1 MGNRVIIGLKGEI
14 IVSITKLNGKLKGNM
29 AFEMNINGHN
39 LVIDASEEIG
49 GNNLGP
55 RPKPLLLAGLIGC
68 TGMDVM
74 SILQRMRIELEDL
87 DIEVSAENTEE
98 HPKVYQNIHL
108 IFKFKGKDLP
118 VDKLKRAVELSQE
131 KYCGVTAMLR
141 ASTSVTYEIVLVE

>member
-1 MGNRVIIGLKGEI
+1 M
-14 IVSITKLNGKLKGNM
+14 STTKLNGKLKGNM

-68 TGMDVM
+68 TGIDVM
-74 SILQRMRIELEDL
+74 SILKKMRVEIEDL

-98 HPKVYQNIHL
+98 HPKVYKDIHL
-108 IFKFKGKDLP
+108 IFKFKGENLP
-118 VDKLKRAVELSQE
+118 IDKLERAVELSQE
-131 KYCGVTAMLR
+131 RYCGVTAMLKE
-141 ASTSVTYEIVLVE
+141 ATSVTYEIILVE